1 MTNQEIIDTISL
13 LISFLSLCC
22 SGIGLI
28 FIIIGG
34 FTAII
39 GGFAAIRQVK
49 SAQDSLRAQTFLKL
63 YEEWKNPELYKSIRY
78 IDELRQ
84 EWKLIKPVVDWG
96 ELAEEWVR
104 THARIDIRSD
114 ELVQRKLANE
124 WNMRRTASQF
134 LSKMG
139 TLIETNALPED
150 DFFGLNPEV
159 GRQLSVLIPI
169 EIAIQKYWANIE
181 KSQIAP
187 WDTPVP
193 KWEFNKLWVRYQKWY
208 RTKGASFTLN
218 PIDWNS

>member
-1 MTNQEIIDTISL
+1 MVYQNVIDTFSVF
-13 LISFLSLCC
+13 ISFLSLFC
-22 SGIGLI
+22 SFLNLAVIL
-28 FIIIGG
+28 FGG
-34 FTAII
+34 Y
-39 GGFAAIRQVK
+39 FAYRQVK

-84 EWKLIKPVVDWG
+84 DWKLKKAVTDWG
-96 ELAEEWVR
+96 ELAEEWVS
-104 THARIDIRSD
+104 THARIELRSD

-169 EIAIQKYWANIE
+169 EIAIQKYWAKIE

-187 WDTPVP
+187 WDLPVP

-208 RTKGASFTLN
+208 QKKGTSFTLH
-218 PIDWNS
+218 PIDWNKS